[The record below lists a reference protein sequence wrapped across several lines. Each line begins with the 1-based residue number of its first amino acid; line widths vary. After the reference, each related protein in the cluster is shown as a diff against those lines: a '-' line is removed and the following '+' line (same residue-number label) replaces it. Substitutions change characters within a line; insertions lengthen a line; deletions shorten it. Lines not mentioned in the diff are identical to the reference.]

1 MLRNACQYQTLVELL
16 RVRVSEAPTKHAYT
30 YLRDGET
37 DALTWNYGE
46 LDRRARA
53 IAAWL
58 QSCGAAGERALLLY
72 PPGLDYLAAFFG
84 CLYAGVVAVPAYP
97 PQRQRGW
104 PRVRAMLADS
114 QAAYALTT
122 SGIARAIDRLSAK
135 EDGYGRLATLQWLNT
150 DHVPSGIDEDW
161 SEPDITAGDGGVSA
175 IYLRLTSP
183 KGVMVSHANLV
194 HNQRL
199 IQAAF
204 GHTSQDVIVGWLPLY
219 HDMGL
224 IGNVLQPLHLGASCI
239 LMSPVHF
246 LQKPVRWLSAITRYR
261 ATTSGGPNFSYDLCV
276 RQITEAQRELL
287 DLSSW
292 TLAFNGAEP
301 VRVETIERFSDRF
314 RDRGFQQGGLLSL
327 LWVGR
332 GDAAGLGWHPWNGTT
347 RAAV

>member
-1 MLRNACQYQTLVELL
+1 
-16 RVRVSEAPTKHAYT
+16 
-30 YLRDGET
+30 
-37 DALTWNYGE
+37 
-46 LDRRARA
+46 
-53 IAAWL
+53 
-58 QSCGAAGERALLLY
+58 
-72 PPGLDYLAAFFG
+72 
-84 CLYAGVVAVPAYP
+84 
-97 PQRQRGW
+97 
-104 PRVRAMLADS
+104 MLADS

-161 SEPDITAGDGGVSA
+161 SEPYITPETLAFLQ
-175 IYLRLTSP
+175 YTSGSTALP
-183 KGVMVSHANLV
+183 KGVMVSHANLL

-224 IGNVLQPLHLGASCI
+224 IGNVLQPLYLGASCI

-301 VRVETIERFSDRF
+301 VRAETIERFSDRF